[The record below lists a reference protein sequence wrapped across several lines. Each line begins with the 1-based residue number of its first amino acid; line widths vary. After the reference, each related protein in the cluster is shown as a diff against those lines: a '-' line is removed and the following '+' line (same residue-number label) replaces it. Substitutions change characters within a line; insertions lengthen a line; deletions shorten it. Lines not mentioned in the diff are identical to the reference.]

1 MIITLGRQI
10 KNARNQYTMS
20 QTDLATKVSAKLG
33 REVSIEV
40 ISDIE
45 NDYYCD
51 VDLIPFL
58 ASVFFDANEAWF
70 YDLHKQTYP
79 KL

>member
-10 KNARNQYTMS
+10 RNARNQYTMS

-51 VDLIPFL
+51 SDLIPFL
-58 ASVFFDANEAWF
+58 ASVFFEANEEWF
-70 YDLHKQTYP
+70 YQLHKQTYP
-79 KL
+79 QP